1 MIVPGERVKQ
11 MIQQNISR
19 RSALQVGFLGGLGL
33 SLPGFLKLTAANAEQ
48 AAPKKTKADAVLFLN
63 LAGGVSH
70 LDTLDRKPDAPSE
83 TQGEF
88 KSIQTCLS
96 GFNVCEHMPKYA
108 AKADQFTLI
117 RGISHSAGAHP
128 QGQSWISTGN
138 RPVPALIYPSLGSVV
153 SKEISSKPDLPGYV
167 AIPKTEWNAGYMG
180 DAYAPFKTNT
190 VPRPGQPFQVRGIS
204 LPEGLTLKKVNQR
217 QQLLDKLNRRFKNET
232 TESQLLEALD
242 QFGSQAYNMITSK
255 RARTAFD
262 VEQESKSIRN
272 LFTPDEFNQSVFLG
286 CRLIEY
292 GVPFVTVTYAGWDT
306 HTENF
311 AGHRRLLPALDGG
324 MTAGLEMLKQKGLLE
339 RTLIV
344 IMGEFGRTPKINVNA
359 GRDHYPRV
367 NWCLM
372 TGAGIKPAQFIGGT
386 TKAGDAPDEGT
397 EIKPDDI
404 AATIYHSL
412 GIDPLMEYFT
422 NTGRPTMLVPHGRIM
437 QELFA

>member
-1 MIVPGERVKQ
+1 MSYCDK
-11 MIQQNISR
+11 ISR
-19 RSALQVGFLGGLGL
+19 RNVLQAGFLGGLGL
-33 SLPGFLKLTAANAEQ
+33 SLSNFLNLSALNAESTG
-48 AAPKKTKADAVLFLN
+48 KKTSKADSVLFLN

-70 LDTLDRKPDAPSE
+70 LDTLDRKPEAPVE

-88 KSIQTCLS
+88 KSIQTCVP
-96 GFNVCEHMPKYA
+96 GYDVCEYMPKYA
-108 AKADQFTLI
+108 AMADQFTLL

-138 RPVPALIYPSLGSVV
+138 RPVPALIYPSLGSVI
-153 SKEISSKPDLPGYV
+153 SKEVSSKPDLPGYV

-180 DAYAPFKTNT
+180 DAFAPFKTNT

-204 LPEGLTLKKVNQR
+204 LPDGLTIDKVNQR
-217 QQLLDKLNRRFKNET
+217 QKLLSKLDRRFKEDA

-242 QFGSQAYNMITSK
+242 KFGSQAYNMITSK
-255 RARTAFD
+255 RARAAFD
-262 VEQESKSIRN
+262 VEQESSNIRD
-272 LFTPDEFNQSVFLG
+272 LFGADEFSQSVLLG

-292 GVPFVTVTYAGWDT
+292 GVPFVTATYQGWDT

-324 MTAGLEMLKQKGLLE
+324 ITAGLEMLKQKGLLD
-339 RTLIV
+339 RTLVV

-372 TGAGIKPAQFIGGT
+372 AGGGVKPGQFVGGT
-386 TKAGDAPDEGT
+386 NKNGDAPDDKT
-397 EIKPDDI
+397 NIKPDDI
-404 AATIYHSL
+404 AATIYHAL
-412 GIDPLMEYFT
+412 GIDPLKEYYT

-437 QELFA
+437 NELFA